1 VVNLA
6 GDLRTVGSRG
16 DGRPWRIGVQDP
28 RDKERCRFAIRTM
41 GEAGVAS
48 SGDYERFFV
57 SDGIRYH
64 HLMDARTGYP
74 ARGVASVT
82 TVAPTAFE
90 AGLAA
95 TAAFLLGADRGIEY
109 LEDAPGLEGA
119 LITEQGELIPTSGM
133 EALSDLPGSAYAAY
147 PTL

>member
-28 RDKERCRFAIRTM
+28 RDKEQCRFAIRTM

-57 SDGIRYH
+57 SGGIRYH

-74 ARGVASVT
+74 ARGIASVT
-82 TVAPTAFE
+82 TVARTAFE

-95 TAAFLLGADRGIEY
+95 TAAFLLGVDLGVEY
-109 LEDAPGLEGA
+109 LESAPGIEGV
-119 LITEQGELIPTSGM
+119 LITEQGKLIPTSGM
-133 EALSDLPGSAYAAY
+133 ETLSDLPGSAYAGY